1 MALLIAKKLKIVALK
16 GTGLEEPNDLLSR
29 PPSQVGS
36 SKLESSAA
44 RVAVT
49 SSNLKS
55 RRSLAQV

>member
-1 MALLIAKKLKIVALK
+1 MALIIALKLKIVAFK
-16 GTGLEEPNDLLSR
+16 GTGLEEPKNQLSR
-29 PPSQVGS
+29 LPSQVGS

-49 SSNLKS
+49 SSNLNS